1 MSKKLNNVAT
11 ILSFVSI
18 LLIPIGIALMWFTTK
33 WKKSVKIILSV
44 LSSALYIA
52 LIVLFFMLEPS
63 FNTSGTALPINYN
76 QGYTAFDTNNAST
89 KKVEKRKDTDKKSGK
104 TDLSNI
110 VDNPQSKS
118 KLPRSLKKKAGG
130 EVNPWIIMVVFFA
143 FLLLLIIIRN
153 IKATRK
159 LKYENPYVDTN
170 HYKLPL
176 ADDAKMPM
184 VHFLRLQ
191 QKAGEKIL
199 FATETNQQNNEGNF
213 VVTNQRVV
221 IMNLEENTEFPLEV
235 LEAVTSVSNSVMC
248 LTSGSRKYYIFMDE
262 SQIKYALAVVRWAYK
277 MKTANN

>member
-18 LLIPIGIALMWFTTK
+18 LLIPIGIALMWISTK

-44 LSSALYIA
+44 VSSALYIF
-52 LIVLFFMLEPS
+52 LIVLFFILEPS
-63 FNTSGTALPINYN
+63 FNTSGTTLPFNYN
-76 QGYTAFDTNNAST
+76 KGYTAFDSKNAST
-89 KKVEKRKDTDKKSGK
+89 KKSEQPKESDKKSG
-104 TDLSNI
+104 TLDLDKI
-110 VDNPQSKS
+110 VDNPTSKP
-118 KLPRSLKKKAGG
+118 KLPSTLQKKAGG
-130 EVNPWIIMVVFFA
+130 ETNPWLLMVIFFA
-143 FLLLLIIIRN
+143 FILILVIIKN
-153 IKATRK
+153 IRATRK
-159 LKYENPYVDTN
+159 VRYENPYVDTS

-191 QKAGEKIL
+191 QRPGEKIL

-221 IMNLEENTEFPLEV
+221 IMNLEEIAEFPLEV
-235 LEAVTSVSNSVMC
+235 LEAVSSVSNSVMC

-262 SQIKYALAVVRWAYK
+262 TQLKYALAVVRWAYK
-277 MKTANN
+277 NKSEKK